1 MNLKSRLT
9 VLALTSAFVL
19 SGWLLPACSSRKD
32 RLDAPDQITGQTV
45 DDDNRQEQNNG
56 EENNGSGTGSENNEN
71 NNGNNGESGQ
81 PQGNGNGNETFV
93 NPQPKEEKAEYIL
106 VNTAGV
112 NLRSG
117 AGTGYSALG
126 TAEKGTL
133 YALVG
138 RSGNWYKTYY
148 KNKTAYIS
156 AGYCTVVQM
165 DKSANAQIEKVI
177 EEGYKC
183 LGVPYVY
190 GATRYHD
197 GKGNKLKGFT
207 TSAFDC
213 SSLMQYIFKV
223 GANVNLQ
230 VNTRTQ
236 VYQGTTVKKSALKRG
251 DLIFFTNASRKN
263 NTGVERIGH
272 VAMYLGDNYILH
284 TASDYAKIEQIST
297 TRWSYYIQAQRM
309 I

>member
-1 MNLKSRLT
+1 MNLKSRIT

-19 SGWLLPACSSRKD
+19 SGWLLPACTNRKQD
-32 RLDAPDQITGQTV
+32 LTAPDDLTEQTT
-45 DDDNRQEQNNG
+45 
-56 EENNGSGTGSENNEN
+56 EENNDRTEENDIPIVEEN
-71 NNGNNGESGQ
+71 NNHT
-81 PQGNGNGNETFV
+81 NGNGNNEEGEEPTGSGQDSFV
-93 NPQPKEEKAEYIL
+93 HTEPKVEKAEYIL
-106 VNTAGV
+106 VKSSGV

-133 YALVG
+133 YALAG

-165 DKSANAQIEKVI
+165 DKSANAQVEKVI
-177 EEGYKC
+177 AEGCKC
-183 LGVPYVY
+183 MGVPYVY

-213 SSLMQYIFKV
+213 SSLMQYIFKI
-223 GANVNLQ
+223 GASVNLQ

-236 VYQGTTVKKSALKRG
+236 IYQGTTIKKSALKRG

-272 VAMYLGDNYILH
+272 VAMYLGENYILH
-284 TASDYAKIEQIST
+284 TASDYAKIEQISS
-297 TRWSYYIQAQRM
+297 TRWSYYVQSQRM
-309 I
+309 V

>member
-1 MNLKSRLT
+1 MNLKSRIT
-9 VLALTSAFVL
+9 VLALACGFVL
-19 SGWLLPACSSRKD
+19 SGWLLPACSSRKQE
-32 RLDAPDQITGQTV
+32 LDAPNEIAGQTV
-45 DDDNRQEQNNG
+45 DDDNRSEQNNG
-56 EENNGSGTGSENNEN
+56 EETGNGNTGNEN
-71 NNGNNGESGQ
+71 TGNNGETEE
-81 PQGNGNGNETFV
+81 PKTNGNETFV
-93 NPQPKEEKAEYIL
+93 NPEPKVEKAEYIL
-106 VNTAGV
+106 VNSAGV

-117 AGTGYSALG
+117 AGTGYSAVG

-133 YALVG
+133 YALAG

-156 AGYCTVVQM
+156 SGYCTVVQM
-165 DKSANAQIEKVI
+165 DKSANEKIEKVI
-177 EEGYKC
+177 AEGCKC
-183 LGVPYVY
+183 LGVTYVY

-197 GKGNKLKGFT
+197 GKGNKLSGFS

-213 SSLMQYIFKV
+213 SSLMQYIFKL

-284 TASDYAKIEQIST
+284 TASDYAKIEQVSS
-297 TRWSYYIQAQRM
+297 TRWGYYVQAQRM

>member
-1 MNLKSRLT
+1 MKHLKNRKYAALLAVFSA
-9 VLALTSAFVL
+9 LALTGGV
-19 SGWLLPACSSRKD
+19 LPACASGNHESD
-32 RLDAPDQITGQTV
+32 LPPVQIEGTIPEEGEGNITAEAP
-45 DDDNRQEQNNG
+45 QE
-56 EENNGSGTGSENNEN
+56 TT
-71 NNGNNGESGQ
+71 
-81 PQGNGNGNETFV
+81 PAV
-93 NPQPKEEKAEYIL
+93 AIPPQPKAEKAEYIC
-106 VNTAGV
+106 VNASGLT
-112 NLRSG
+112 LRSG
-117 AGTGYSALG
+117 AGTNYSAVG

-133 YALVG
+133 YALCG
-138 RSGNWYKTYY
+138 KTGNWYKTYY
-148 KNKTAYIS
+148 KNKPVYLS
-156 AGYCTVVQM
+156 AGYCSVVQM

-177 EEGYKC
+177 EEGAKC
-183 LGVPYVY
+183 LGVTYVY

-197 GKGNKLKGFT
+197 GTGRKLSGFT

-213 SSLMQYIFKV
+213 SSLMQYAFKV
-223 GANVNLQ
+223 GADVNLQ

-236 VYQGTTVKKSALKRG
+236 VYQGTTIKKSALKRG

-297 TRWSYYIQAQRM
+297 TRWGYYVQTQRM

>member
-1 MNLKSRLT
+1 MNLKSKIA
-9 VLALTSAFVL
+9 VLGLCAAFVL
-19 SGWLLPACSSRKD
+19 SGWILPACSNRKQD
-32 RLDAPDQITGQTV
+32 LAAPDETV
-45 DDDNRQEQNNG
+45 EEVTDDNNQ
-56 EENNGSGTGSENNEN
+56 NNEN
-71 NNGNNGESGQ
+71 NESNESAGNVQ
-81 PQGNGNGNETFV
+81 DTIV
-93 NPQPKEEKAEYIL
+93 NTEPAAERAEYIK
-106 VNTAGV
+106 VNSSGV

-117 AGTGYSALG
+117 AGTEYAAMG

-133 YALVG
+133 YAVIG

-148 KNKTAYIS
+148 KNKPVYIS
-156 AGYCTVVQM
+156 AGYCSVVHM
-165 DKSANAQIEKVI
+165 DKSANAQVEKVI
-177 EEGYKC
+177 AEGYKC
-183 LGVPYVY
+183 MGVTYVY

-197 GKGNKLKGFT
+197 GNGNRLKGFS

-213 SSLMQYIFKV
+213 SSLMQYIFKI
-223 GANVNLQ
+223 GADVNLQ

-236 VYQGTTVKKSALKRG
+236 VYQGNTVKKSALKRG

-284 TASDYAKIEQIST
+284 TASDYAKIEEISP
-297 TRWSYYIQAQRM
+297 TRWSYYIQTQRM

>member
-1 MNLKSRLT
+1 MKLKSRIT

-32 RLDAPDQITGQTV
+32 RLDAPGEIAGHTV
-45 DDDNRQEQNNG
+45 DDDNRQEENNGGENNG
-56 EENNGSGTGSENNEN
+56 EQAGNENNQNNEN
-71 NNGNNGESGQ
+71 NGEHEAPQSNGI
-81 PQGNGNGNETFV
+81 GNEIFV
-93 NPQPKEEKAEYIL
+93 NTQPKEEKEEYIL

-183 LGVPYVY
+183 LGVAYVY

-213 SSLMQYIFKV
+213 SSLMQYMFKL

-284 TASDYAKIEQIST
+284 TASDYAKIEQISN
-297 TRWSYYIQAQRM
+297 TRWGYYIQAQRM